1 MFVLFDADPKA
12 VTFYHL
18 KPCVSCIHVCV
29 VMASVILMLL
39 CRSKGR
45 SDSLWDNEE
54 EVPCL

>member
-12 VTFYHL
+12 VMFYDL
-18 KPCVSCIHVCV
+18 KPCVSCVHFCV
-29 VMASVILMLL
+29 VTASVFLMLL

-45 SDSLWDNEE
+45 SDSLWDNEK